1 MDRFCDHSC
10 QPEGH
15 FHRLTQDEV
24 DLSGLVT
31 QAELRY
37 YYATKAELES
47 LKVWIVCT
55 GFFALT
61 IIAGLVIAVVA
72 LW

>member
-1 MDRFCDHSC
+1 M
-10 QPEGH
+10 
-15 FHRLTQDEV
+15 TQGEV